1 MSVDD
6 ANFRLYQ
13 ILDRFHRLQQ
23 ASARPDLSRKE
34 FFTMQLL
41 RRMSAKGPVR
51 MGDLARRMD
60 MSLSAL
66 SKTMQSLEDRDYVR
80 REIDPTD
87 RRYTLASLTEKG
99 YSLEEELR
107 ANADSMVR
115 AVFDRFGQENT
126 DSFFRLADQ
135 LLAIAEQNS
144 AEQHPR

>member
-6 ANFRLYQ
+6 ANFRLFQ
-13 ILDRFHRLQQ
+13 ILDRFHRLQE

-41 RRMSAKGPVR
+41 RRMSANGPVR

-66 SKTMQSLEDRDYVR
+66 SKTMQSLEDRNYVR

-99 YSLEEELR
+99 YALEEELR
-107 ANADSMVR
+107 SNADSRIR

-126 DSFFRLADQ
+126 DRFFLLADQ
-135 LLAIAEQNS
+135 LLATAEQDLSEQNS
-144 AEQHPR
+144 H

>member
-6 ANFRLYQ
+6 ANFRLFQ
-13 ILDRFHRLQQ
+13 ILDRFHRLQE

-41 RRMSAKGPVR
+41 RRMSANGPVR

-66 SKTMQSLEDRDYVR
+66 SKTMQSLEDRNYVR

-99 YSLEEELR
+99 YALEEELR
-107 ANADSMVR
+107 SNADSRIR

-126 DSFFRLADQ
+126 DRFFRLADQ
-135 LLAIAEQNS
+135 LLATAEQDLSEQNS
-144 AEQHPR
+144 H